1 MDCFPLSQGGPKAMP
16 KTRAILRTRF
26 LALAMVALALMLAG
40 GAAPAWAVPFS
51 IGDVFVSVAGGSV
64 QHYSAGGGALLET
77 LSDGQGGFT
86 TGMAFD
92 SSGNLYVTNF
102 SIGNVIKYA
111 GPGDPHTSS
120 LFFTGGSS
128 NESIVFDSAGNAYIS
143 NAGNGN
149 IFKVSPGGVQIGSTL
164 NTGGRADWIDLNAAN
179 TKLLFTQDV
188 SKGIGI
194 LDIAS
199 NTPGAPITGTFGNF
213 ALRILGDGSI
223 LVANREDVKHLD
235 SLGNLLQSYDVTGND
250 SWFALNL
257 DPDGVTFWS
266 ADFGT
271 SQVCRFNIVTG
282 ALAGIGCF
290 NTGTGGNTV
299 FGLGVFGEI
308 TQGCGENCGGGRV
321 PEPATLLLLG
331 SGLLVATGLGAA
343 KRRRR

>member
-1 MDCFPLSQGGPKAMP
+1 MP
-16 KTRAILRTRF
+16 KTGIIRGTRF
-26 LALAMVALALMLAG
+26 LGLAMAAIALMLAG

-92 SSGNLYVTNF
+92 SSGNLFVTNF
-102 SIGNVIKYA
+102 SAGNVIKYT
-111 GPGDPHTSS
+111 GPGALHTSS
-120 LFFTGGSS
+120 VFFIGGST

-143 NAGNGN
+143 NASSGS
-149 IFKVSPGGVQIGSTL
+149 IFKVSPGGVQIGATL

-179 TKLLFTQDV
+179 TKLLFTQDI

-199 NTPGAPITGTFGNF
+199 NTTGAPITGTFGNF
-213 ALRILGDGSI
+213 ALRILADGTI
-223 LVANREDVKHLD
+223 LVANQQDVKHLNA
-235 SLGNLLQSYDVTGND
+235 SGGLLQSYDVAGND
-250 SWFALNL
+250 NWFALNL
-257 DPDGVTFWS
+257 DPDGVTLWS

-271 SQVCRFNIVTG
+271 SQVCRFNIATG

-308 TQGCGENCGGGRV
+308 TQGCGANCGGGRV

-331 SGLLVATGLGAA
+331 SGLILAAGLGAA

>member
-1 MDCFPLSQGGPKAMP
+1 MSNTEVIRG
-16 KTRAILRTRF
+16 TRSLG
-26 LALAMVALALMLAG
+26 LAMAAFALLVAG

-51 IGDVFVSVAGGSV
+51 IGDVFVAVANGSV

-102 SIGNVIKYA
+102 SVGNVIKYA
-111 GPGDPHTSS
+111 GPGDAHTSS
-120 LFFTGGSS
+120 IFFSAGSS

-149 IFKVSPGGVQIGSTL
+149 IFKVSPGGVQIGPTL

-179 TKLLFTQDV
+179 TKLFFTQDI
-188 SKGIGI
+188 SKGVGI

-199 NTPGAPITGTFGNF
+199 NTADPPLSNTFGNF
-213 ALRILGDGSI
+213 ALRILADGSI
-223 LVANREDVKHLD
+223 LVANQQDIKHLD
-235 SLGNLLQSYDVTGND
+235 SSGGLLQSYDNTGDD

-271 SQVCRFNIVTG
+271 AEVCRFNIATA
-282 ALAGIGCF
+282 ALVGCF
-290 NTGTGGNTV
+290 NTGTGPTTV
-299 FGLGVFGEI
+299 FGLSVFGEI
-308 TQGCGENCGGGRV
+308 TQGCGENCGGGGRV

-331 SGLLVATGLGAA
+331 SGLLVATSIGAA
-343 KRRRR
+343 KQRERR